1 MNKSLMRK
9 NDDPN
14 ALGLMIRILVSKSSH
29 DDIGSLRFLPAF
41 LISIFIAL
49 RLS

>member
-1 MNKSLMRK
+1 MNKSLRRK
-9 NDDPN
+9 KDDPN
-14 ALGLMIRILVSKSSH
+14 DLRVMIRILVSKNSH
-29 DDIGSLRFLPAF
+29 DEIGLLRAFPAF

>member
-9 NDDPN
+9 NDPN
-14 ALGLMIRILVSKSSH
+14 ELRVMIRILVSKSSH
-29 DDIGSLRFLPAF
+29 DEIGFLRAF
-41 LISIFIAL
+41 PVVLISIFIAL